1 VYREGVHV
9 VRVSLNTQA
18 LARNNPFTEAIVAN
32 CKLTLQALLKAAQ
45 GKAPAR
51 RKYESEPLPMRRE
64 LVGLSPIH
72 PAELMWAL
80 EQELDRDAILV
91 SENLSA
97 PAAFFST
104 GFRKDEKLWIS
115 NSGASLGWGI
125 GAATGAKLAAPQRQ
139 VVCNIGDGSVM
150 YSAAGF
156 WTQARYRIPVLT
168 VVCNNRNY
176 QTVRFAYAR
185 YEKGKMR
192 KEGRYPLMYLGDP
205 DIDFVKLAQSQGV
218 DGIKVEKSVDLR
230 PALLRGIAATR
241 EGRPFLIDVVVR
253 NIKQQDHDQPEW
265 HAQFSLAEQIPGGRK

>member
-1 VYREGVHV
+1 
-9 VRVSLNTQA
+9 
-18 LARNNPFTEAIVAN
+18 
-32 CKLTLQALLKAAQ
+32 
-45 GKAPAR
+45 
-51 RKYESEPLPMRRE
+51 MRRE
-64 LVGLSPIH
+64 ILGQSPIH
-72 PAELMWAL
+72 PAELMWTL
-80 EQELDRDAILV
+80 EQTLDKDAILV

-97 PAAFFST
+97 PNAFFST

-125 GAATGAKLAAPQRQ
+125 GAATGAKLAAPDRM

-176 QTVRFAYAR
+176 QTVRFAYTR

-192 KEGRYPLMYLGDP
+192 KTGHYPLMYLGDP

-218 DGIKVEKSVDLR
+218 EGIKVEKSSELL
-230 PALLRGIAATR
+230 PALLKGIVETR
-241 EGRPFLIDVVVR
+241 AGRPFLVDVVVQT
-253 NIKQQDHDQPEW
+253 IKQQKHDQPEW
-265 HAQFSLAEQIPGGRK
+265 YEPFHLARQAPRGGK